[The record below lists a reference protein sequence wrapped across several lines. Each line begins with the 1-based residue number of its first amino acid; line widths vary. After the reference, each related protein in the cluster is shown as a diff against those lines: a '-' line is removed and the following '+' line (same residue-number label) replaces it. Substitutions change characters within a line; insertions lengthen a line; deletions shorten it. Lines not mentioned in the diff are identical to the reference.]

1 MRTLISMLLLCLLIT
16 LGACAPKTTV
26 VLVPDD
32 DGSVGRVVVKG
43 GGAEQPLA
51 AVNEST
57 QVTDKP
63 AAPKVLPQQEI
74 DRLFG
79 ASVAAMPEAPRSF
92 LLYFPT
98 GSTEPEP
105 ASRPA
110 LDEAAADITRRAVSN
125 VSVIG
130 HSDSAGDPAANQ
142 KLSMAR
148 ADAIRRM
155 LEARG
160 VPANVMAL
168 SGHGANDPIVPTA
181 PGVAEARNRRVE
193 ILVR

>member
-1 MRTLISMLLLCLLIT
+1 MHTLLSILLLCLA

-26 VLVPDD
+26 VLMPDD
-32 DGSVGRVVVKG
+32 DGSVGRVVVKA

-51 AVNEST
+51 AANEST

-63 AAPKVLPQQEI
+63 APPTVMPHQEI
-74 DRLFG
+74 VRIFG
-79 ASVAAMPEAPRSF
+79 STLAAMPESPKSF

-98 GSTEPEP
+98 GSTAPDP
-105 ASRPA
+105 ASLPA
-110 LDEAAADITRRAVSN
+110 LDEAAADITRRATSN

-148 ADAIRRM
+148 ADAVRRM

-160 VPANVMAL
+160 VPVDAMAL
-168 SGHGANDPIVPTA
+168 SGHGANDPLVPTA

>member
-1 MRTLISMLLLCLLIT
+1 MRTLFSILLLCLM

-32 DGSVGRVVVKG
+32 DGSVGRVVVKA

-51 AVNEST
+51 AANEST

-63 AAPKVLPQQEI
+63 AAPKVMSHQEV

-79 ASVAAMPEAPRSF
+79 RTVAVMPEPPKSF

-98 GSTEPEP
+98 GSTAPDP
-105 ASRPA
+105 ASLPA
-110 LDEAAADITRRAVSN
+110 LDEAAADIKRRAVRN

-155 LEARG
+155 LETHG
-160 VPANVMAL
+160 VSGDVMTL
-168 SGHGANDPIVPTA
+168 SGHGANDPLVPTA
-181 PGVAEARNRRVE
+181 PGVAEAKNRRVE

>member
-1 MRTLISMLLLCLLIT
+1 MRTLFSILLLCLV

-32 DGSVGRVVVKG
+32 DGGVGRVVVKA

-51 AVNEST
+51 AANEST

-63 AAPKVLPQQEI
+63 APPKVMSQQEI
-74 DRLFG
+74 DRIFG
-79 ASVAAMPEAPRSF
+79 STVAAMPEPPKSF
-92 LLYFPT
+92 LLYCPT

-148 ADAIRRM
+148 AEAVRRM

-160 VPANVMAL
+160 VPASGVAL
-168 SGHGANDPIVPTA
+168 SGHGANDPLVPTA

>member
-1 MRTLISMLLLCLLIT
+1 MRTLFSILLLCLV

-32 DGSVGRVVVKG
+32 DGGVGRVVVKA
-43 GGAEQPLA
+43 GGAEQPLTA
-51 AVNEST
+51 ANEST

-63 AAPKVLPQQEI
+63 AAPKVMPQQEV
-74 DRLFG
+74 DRIFG
-79 ASVAAMPEAPRSF
+79 GTVAAMPEPPKSF

-130 HSDSAGDPAANQ
+130 HSDSAGDPTANQ

-148 ADAIRRM
+148 ADAVRRM

-160 VPANVMAL
+160 VPSGAMAL
-168 SGHGANDPIVPTA
+168 SGHGANDPLVPTA

>member
-1 MRTLISMLLLCLLIT
+1 MRTLLSILLLCLV

-26 VLVPDD
+26 VLMPDD
-32 DGSVGRVVVKG
+32 DGSVGRVVVKAG
-43 GGAEQPLA
+43 GVEQPLA
-51 AVNEST
+51 AATEST

-63 AAPKVLPQQEI
+63 AAPKVMPQQEI

-79 ASVAAMPEAPRSF
+79 STLAAMPEQPKSF

-105 ASRPA
+105 ASRPV

-148 ADAIRRM
+148 AEVIRRM
-155 LEARG
+155 LAARG
-160 VPANVMAL
+160 VPADVMAL
-168 SGHGANDPIVPTA
+168 SGHGTNDPLVPTA

>member
-1 MRTLISMLLLCLLIT
+1 MRTLPSILLLCLV
-16 LGACAPKTTV
+16 LGACAPRTTV
-26 VLVPDD
+26 VLMPDD
-32 DGSVGRVVVKG
+32 DGSVGRVVVKAG
-43 GGAEQPLA
+43 GVEQPLA
-51 AVNEST
+51 AASEST

-63 AAPKVLPQQEI
+63 AAPRVMPQQEI
-74 DRLFG
+74 NRLFG
-79 ASVAAMPEAPRSF
+79 STLASMPEQPKSF

-98 GSTEPEP
+98 GSTEPESV
-105 ASRPA
+105 SRPV
-110 LDEAAADITRRAVSN
+110 LDEAAADITRRTVSN

-148 ADAIRRM
+148 AEAIRRM

-168 SGHGANDPIVPTA
+168 SGHGANDPLVPTA